1 MKKHLLASTALAAVG
16 ALALSGA
23 AVAQDKK
30 MKPSLTV
37 GGAWEANVGVGDN
50 DVDGQDG
57 IGVQQDVEVH
67 FKGKA
72 ALDNGIT
79 LSTVVELEGNTEA
92 DTIDETKVF
101 ISGDFG
107 QIQIGA
113 LDEAGYE
120 MTFGYHGSVSTG
132 TGNQTLEFDVGDW
145 IPNSIKGLAAHSGR
159 VNISSD
165 SDTVAYYTP
174 RFNGFQMGVSYS
186 RTNSGDGEDG
196 KPLPSQNFDPAM
208 YEISH
213 KDDPATPKNEEGAPV
228 LGKDTHKVND
238 IVAAAI
244 NYNQKHGDTTIGAA
258 FGYVTG
264 DSTHAMNDDPE
275 NWGGGLWVDFSGVK
289 VGVGYVRHNEVA
301 KAGGDEVDRWD
312 IGGRYSWGPNAVS
325 LGYIHV
331 EKQTKETAAGRLS
344 YSRSLGPGVTWSLDA
359 LWAEYEA
366 GSESQD
372 GTAYTTGIKV
382 AF

>member
-30 MKPSLTV
+30 MMKPSLTV
-37 GGAWEANVGVGDN
+37 SGAWEANVGVGDN

-72 ALDNGIT
+72 PLDNGIT
-79 LSTVVELEGNTEA
+79 ISTVVELEGNTEG

-132 TGNQTLEFDVGDW
+132 TGNQTLEFDGGDW
-145 IPNSIKGLAAHSGR
+145 VPSNLKDKLTTPSGR

-165 SDTVAYYTP
+165 ADTIAYYTP

-186 RTNSGDGEDG
+186 RSGAEDSGQLNSTADTAAKPTVIVKDGEPAVDSG
-196 KPLPSQNFDPAM
+196 KPGYTQ
-208 YEISH
+208 
-213 KDDPATPKNEEGAPV
+213 K
-228 LGKDTHKVND
+228 D
-238 IVAAAI
+238 IVAAAM
-244 NYNQKHGDTTIGAA
+244 NYNQKHGDTTVGAA
-258 FGYVTG
+258 LGYVTA
-264 DSTHAMNDDPE
+264 DEPNPAKDDPQR
-275 NWGGGLWVDFSGVK
+275 WGGGLFVDFSGVR
-289 VGVGYVRHNEVA
+289 VGVGYVRHNEQTM
-301 KAGGDEVDRWD
+301 GDELDRWD

-325 LGYIHV
+325 LGYIHL
-331 EKQTKETAAGRLS
+331 EKATKETAAGRLS
-344 YSRSLGPGVTWSLDA
+344 YSRSLGSGVTWSLDA
-359 LWAEYEA
+359 LWAEYEV
-366 GSESQD
+366 GNESQD
-372 GTAYTTGIKV
+372 GTAYTTGIK
-382 AF
+382 AKF

>member
-1 MKKHLLASTALAAVG
+1 MKKQLLASTALAAVG

-23 AVAQDKK
+23 AAAQDKK
-30 MKPSLTV
+30 TMKPSLSV
-37 GGAWEANVGVGDN
+37 GGFWEANVGVADN

-57 IGVQQDVEVH
+57 VGVQQDVEVI

-72 ALDNGIT
+72 PLDNGIT
-79 LSTVVELEGNTEA
+79 VSTTVELEGNGGS

-101 ISGDFG
+101 VSGDFG

-145 IPNSIKGLAAHSGR
+145 VPVSKGLGALGAASGR

-165 SDTVAYYTP
+165 NDTVAYYTP

-186 RTNSGDGEDG
+186 RSGGEDT
-196 KPLPSQNFDPAM
+196 KQLHSTATTQ
-208 YEISH
+208 
-213 KDDPATPKNEEGAPV
+213 DDKGNDVYTQ
-228 LGKDTHKVND
+228 TD
-238 IVAAAI
+238 IVAAAV
-244 NYNQKHGDTTIGAA
+244 NYNQKHGSTKVGAA
-258 FGYVTG
+258 LGYVTA
-264 DSTHAMNDDPE
+264 DEPNPDKDDPQR
-275 NWGGGLWVDFSGVK
+275 WGGGLWVDFSGVK
-289 VGVGYVRHNEVA
+289 VGVGYVRHNEVT
-301 KAGGDEVDRWD
+301 KGDELDRWD
-312 IGGRYSWGPNAVS
+312 VGGRYSWGPNAVS
-325 LGYIHV
+325 LGYIHL
-331 EKQTKETAAGRLS
+331 EKMEQETAAGRLS
-344 YSRSLGPGVTWSLDA
+344 YSRSLGPGVWWSLDA
-359 LWAEYEA
+359 LWAEYEN
-366 GSESQD
+366 GNKSED

>member
-1 MKKHLLASTALAAVG
+1 MKKHLLASTALATVG

-23 AVAQDKK
+23 AAAQDKK
-30 MKPSLTV
+30 TMEPSLTV
-37 GGAWEANVGVGDN
+37 SGNWEANVGVANN

-57 IGVQQDVEVH
+57 VGVQQDVEVH
-67 FKGKA
+67 FNGRA
-72 ALDNGIT
+72 VLDNGIT
-79 LSTVVELEGNTEA
+79 VSTVVELEGNGGS
-92 DTIDETKVF
+92 DTIDETKFFV
-101 ISGDFG
+101 SGDFG

-113 LDEAGYE
+113 PDEAGYE

-145 IPNSIKGLAAHSGR
+145 VPNSIKGLGAAGGR

-186 RTNSGDGEDG
+186 RSGAEDEKQLHSTANTPAKATPTVKDGKLAIDDGEMG
-196 KPLPSQNFDPAM
+196 YTQK
-208 YEISH
+208 
-213 KDDPATPKNEEGAPV
+213 
-228 LGKDTHKVND
+228 D

-244 NYNQKHGDTTIGAA
+244 NYNQKHGDTKVGAA
-258 FGYVTG
+258 FGYVTA
-264 DSTHAMNDDPE
+264 DEPNPAKDDPQ

-289 VGVGYVRHNEVA
+289 VGVGYVRHNEVT
-301 KAGGDEVDRWD
+301 KGDELDRWD

-325 LGYIHV
+325 LGYIHL
-331 EKQTKETAAGRLS
+331 EKSEAKTSAGRLS
-344 YSRSLGPGVTWSLDA
+344 YSRSLGAGVTWSLDA
-359 LWAEYEA
+359 LWAEYETA
-366 GSESQD
+366 TASQD

>member
-23 AVAQDKK
+23 AVAQDK
-30 MKPSLTV
+30 MKPSLSMS
-37 GGAWEANVGVGDN
+37 AYWEANVGVGDN

-57 IGVQQDVEVH
+57 LGVQQDVEVH

-72 ALDNGIT
+72 PLDNGLTI
-79 LSTVVELEGNTEA
+79 STVVELEGNIKGDSDPT
-92 DTIDETKVF
+92 DETKFFV
-101 ISGDFG
+101 SGDFG

-145 IPNSIKGLAAHSGR
+145 VPSNVDGKLGAASGR

-186 RTNSGDGEDG
+186 RSGAEDS
-196 KPLPSQNFDPAM
+196 KQLHTTA
-208 YEISH
+208 
-213 KDDPATPKNEEGAPV
+213 
-228 LGKDTHKVND
+228 DTMKD
-238 IVAAAI
+238 IVAAAV
-244 NYNQKHGDTTIGAA
+244 NYNQKHGDTKVGAA
-258 FGYVTG
+258 FGYVTA
-264 DSTHAMNDDPE
+264 DEPNAEKDDPQR
-275 NWGGGLWVDFSGVK
+275 WGGGLWVDFSGVK
-289 VGVGYVRHNEVA
+289 VGVGYVRHNEVT
-301 KAGGDEVDRWD
+301 KAGGDELDRWD

-325 LGYIHV
+325 LGYIHL
-331 EKQTKETAAGRLS
+331 EKMEAETAAGRLS
-344 YSRSLGPGVTWSLDA
+344 YSRRLGAGVTWSLDA

>member
-1 MKKHLLASTALAAVG
+1 MKKQLLASTALAAVG

-30 MKPSLTV
+30 MMKPSLSV
-37 GGAWEANVGVGDN
+37 GGVWEANVGVGDN
-50 DVDGQDG
+50 DVDGKDG
-57 IGVQQDVEVH
+57 VGVQQDVEVA

-72 ALDNGIT
+72 PLDNGIT
-79 LSTVVELEGNTEA
+79 ISTTVELEGNTEG

-101 ISGDFG
+101 VSGDFG

-132 TGNQTLEFDVGDW
+132 TGNQTLEFDIGDW
-145 IPNSIKGLAAHSGR
+145 VPQTVLSKFSAASVR

-186 RTNSGDGEDG
+186 RSHDPANLQAGEDD
-196 KPLPSQNFDPAM
+196 KQL
-208 YEISH
+208 H
-213 KDDPATPKNEEGAPV
+213 
-228 LGKDTHKVND
+228 DTTDHMTD

-244 NYNQKHGDTTIGAA
+244 NYNQKHGDTGIGAA
-258 FGYVTG
+258 FGYVTA
-264 DSTHAMNDDPE
+264 DEPAKEKDDPQR
-275 NWGGGLWVDFSGVK
+275 WGGGLWVDFSGVK
-289 VGVGYVRHNEVA
+289 VGVGYVRHNEVT
-301 KAGGDEVDRWD
+301 KDDEADRWD
-312 IGGRYSWGPNAVS
+312 LGGRYTWGPNAVS

-331 EKQTKETAAGRLS
+331 EKAKQEVAAGRLS
-344 YSRSLGPGVTWSLDA
+344 YSRSLGPGVQWSLDA
-359 LWAEYEA
+359 LWADYEND
-366 GSESQD
+366 GESQD

>member
-30 MKPSLTV
+30 MMKPSLTV
-37 GGAWEANVGVGDN
+37 GGYWEANVGVGDN
-50 DVDGQDG
+50 DVDGRDG
-57 IGVQQDVEVH
+57 IGVQQDVEVS

-72 ALDNGIT
+72 PLDNGIT
-79 LSTVVELEGNTEA
+79 ISTVVELEGNSQGA
-92 DTIDETKVF
+92 GDDIDETKFFV
-101 ISGDFG
+101 SGDFG
-107 QIQIGA
+107 QIQIGS

-145 IPNSIKGLAAHSGR
+145 VPNSIGGLGAAGGR

-186 RTNSGDGEDG
+186 RSGAEDAHQLHSTAG
-196 KPLPSQNFDPAM
+196 KM
-208 YEISH
+208 
-213 KDDPATPKNEEGAPV
+213 K
-228 LGKDTHKVND
+228 D
-238 IVAAAI
+238 IVAAAV
-244 NYNQKHGDTTIGAA
+244 NYSQKHGDANVGAA
-258 FGYVTG
+258 FGYVTA
-264 DSTHAMNDDPE
+264 DEPMQEKDDPQR
-275 NWGGGLWVDFSGVK
+275 WGGGLFVDFSGVK
-289 VGVGYVRHNEVA
+289 VGVGYVRHNEVT
-301 KAGGDEVDRWD
+301 KAGGDELDRWD

-325 LGYIHV
+325 LGYIHLEQV
-331 EKQTKETAAGRLS
+331 EAETAAGRLS
-344 YSRSLGPGVTWSLDA
+344 YSRSLGAGVTWSLDA

-372 GTAYTTGIKV
+372 GTAYTTGISAK
-382 AF
+382 F

>member
-1 MKKHLLASTALAAVG
+1 MKKQLLASTALAAVG

-30 MKPSLTV
+30 TMKPSLTV
-37 GGAWEANVGVGDN
+37 GGKWEANIGVGDN
-50 DVDGQDG
+50 DVEGRDGV
-57 IGVQQDVEVH
+57 GVQQDVEVQ
-67 FKGKA
+67 FKGTA

-79 LSTVVELEGNTEA
+79 LTAYVALEGNSGDKNK
-92 DTIDETKVF
+92 DTDKASDDIDETRLFV
-101 ISGDFG
+101 SGDFG

-120 MTFGYHGSVSTG
+120 MTFGYHGSTSTG

-145 IPNSIKGLAAHSGR
+145 VPSDVEGKLGTASGR

-186 RTNSGDGEDG
+186 RSGEED
-196 KPLPSQNFDPAM
+196 
-208 YEISH
+208 
-213 KDDPATPKNEEGAPV
+213 ATQLYK
-228 LGKDTHKVND
+228 TTTMTD

-244 NYNQKHGDTTIGAA
+244 NYDRKHGDTHVGAA
-258 FGYVTG
+258 FGYVTA
-264 DSTHAMNDDPE
+264 DESNQAKDDPQR
-275 NWGGGLWVDFSGVK
+275 WGGGLFVDFSGVR
-289 VGVGYVRHNEVA
+289 VGVGYVRHNEVT
-301 KAGGDEVDRWD
+301 KAGGDELDRWD
-312 IGGRYSWGPNAVS
+312 IGGRYTWGPNAVS
-325 LGYIHV
+325 LGYIHL
-331 EKQTKETAAGRLS
+331 EQMKAETAAGRLS
-344 YSRSLGPGVTWSLDA
+344 YSRSLGPGVSWSLDA
-359 LWAEYEA
+359 LWAEYEN
-366 GSESQD
+366 GDESQD